1 MQYKRRF
8 RTSLGL
14 NLTPLIDIIFLLLV
28 FFMLTAHFVE
38 EQVIDIE
45 LPNAEQTRAP
55 DELDIVEIV
64 LNSDGTITINDHT
77 AELEELEQLIRVA
90 LIAPESKT
98 VRIRG
103 DKAVNLGLTV
113 SVMDAARKAGAESL
127 NIVTEKP

>member
-38 EQVIDIE
+38 EQVMDIQ
-45 LPNAEQTRAP
+45 LPKAEQTRTP
-55 DELDIVEIV
+55 DELDMVEIV
-64 LNSDGTITINDHT
+64 LNSDGTIAINDHT
-77 AELEELEQLIRVA
+77 AELEQLEQMIRVA

-103 DKAVNLGLTV
+103 DKEVNLGLTV